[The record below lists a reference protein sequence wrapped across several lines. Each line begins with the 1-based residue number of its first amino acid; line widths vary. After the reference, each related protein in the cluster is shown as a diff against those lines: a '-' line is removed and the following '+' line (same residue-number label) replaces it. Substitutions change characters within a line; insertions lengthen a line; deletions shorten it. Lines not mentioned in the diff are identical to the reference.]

1 MSLFIPVFSILPMGY
16 SEGGGIGAL
25 RDEYEKENL
34 LLISQLMKEAGKLL
48 SWKNK
53 TKKSK
58 NSQQVYT
65 YCVPGSVFHVNLTP
79 TLQHEDNRPKKKK
92 AGLEMGMA
100 LPRPHSELSQL
111 CS

>member
-1 MSLFIPVFSILPMGY
+1 MGY
-16 SEGGGIGAL
+16 STLKREVGLGHSEMNMKKG
-25 RDEYEKENL
+25 NL

-65 YCVPGSVFHVNLTP
+65 YCVPGSVFHVNVTP
-79 TLQHEDNRPKKKK
+79 TLQHEDNRQKKIN
-92 AGLEMGMA
+92 ADVEMGLA
-100 LPRPHSELSQL
+100 LPRPHSELSQH